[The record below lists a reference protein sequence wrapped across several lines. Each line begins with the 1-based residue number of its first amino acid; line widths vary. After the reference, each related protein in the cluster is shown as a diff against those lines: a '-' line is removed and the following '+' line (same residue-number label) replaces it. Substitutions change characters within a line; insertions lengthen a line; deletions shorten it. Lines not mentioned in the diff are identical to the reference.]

1 MCVTGLLSGCA
12 EQEYLSDT
20 AQSFLGFID
29 DWGAEE
35 MEVQLETGQ
44 LQVNQ
49 TGALASNYDVKKV
62 DAPNKQSLNQYDFS
76 GPENSGLV
84 NEEQVVG
91 LDDSTSG
98 AKGTIYLIPL
108 GIKGG
113 NNGNGILEYTS
124 EVINLYYGAYGDA
137 RNNKRCSTHS
147 SMTATEMKNH
157 IKELYGK
164 VTVKKYRTASDVD
177 SSLEEWCDLAYTGTT
192 YKEIFQ
198 STEKNKYVVETSFAE
213 QALAKDGFG
222 IVKGG
227 IQVAGK
233 YQYQV
238 NFEIALATKKLLE
251 SDGYVVMMSRVVED
265 RGNIADYATY
275 LKDAEKNNA
284 DAVIFIG
291 TNCADENARFSVQ
304 IPDSIAKCDSAGC
317 LKLETAITGARL
329 IEAANQ
335 NKAAALGG
343 VDDAGSVSP
352 INCFVNSARKG
363 QTVVYCQCGAFSENT
378 FGKEEATLNEYVQG
392 YAKIISRGVS
402 TAYGGIK

>member
-1 MCVTGLLSGCA
+1 
-12 EQEYLSDT
+12 
-20 AQSFLGFID
+20 
-29 DWGAEE
+29 

-62 DAPNKQSLNQYDFS
+62 DTPNKQDLNQYDFS
-76 GPENSGLV
+76 GPANSGLV
-84 NEEQVVG
+84 NEEQGVG
-91 LDDSTSG
+91 IGDSDSDN
-98 AKGTIYLIPL
+98 KGTIYLIPL

-124 EVINLYYGAYGDA
+124 EVTNLYHGAYSDA
-137 RNNKRCSTHS
+137 RDNKRCSTHS
-147 SMTATEMKNH
+147 SMTATEMKDH

-164 VTVKKYRTASDVD
+164 ITVKKYRAASDVD
-177 SSLEEWCDLAYTGTT
+177 VSLKEWCDIAYTGTR
-192 YKEIFQ
+192 YKGIFQ

-251 SDGYVVMMSRVVED
+251 SDGYVVLMSRNVED

-275 LKDAEKNNA
+275 LRDAEKSDAN
-284 DAVIFIG
+284 AVIFIG
-291 TNCADENARFSVQ
+291 TNCTDKDAKFSVQ
-304 IPDSIAKCDSAGC
+304 IPDSVAKCDNGGC
-317 LKLETAITGARL
+317 LKLEAAIAGARL

-335 NKAAALGG
+335 NKAASLGG

-352 INCFVNSARKG
+352 INCFVNSARKN